1 MNRAKLKYAFNQ
13 LANSNKHQLYIY
25 DEVTAY
31 GKFNWNTWEY
41 DDSETSAEYFRQ
53 KLNEIPDNDEIELF
67 VNSNGGSVKEGVA
80 IL

>member
-53 KLNEIPDNDEIELF
+53 KLN
-67 VNSNGGSVKEGVA
+67 
-80 IL
+80 